1 QRLLVGVADRVNDK
15 IDRRPARGERRES
28 LVELRHAGA
37 VAIDEEIAAEFVGER
52 LHPLQHHIA
61 LIADGKFRLRAVQR
75 LGNAP
80 CERFVVRKAHDQPA
94 LALHQTRHLVSP
106 TLLSSTMASSTR
118 PIASCPKSSTS
129 TSAAFSS
136 PPITIPTPAR

>member
-1 QRLLVGVADRVNDK
+1 VGH
-15 IDRRPARGERRES
+15 I
-28 LVELRHAGA
+28 
-37 VAIDEEIAAEFVGER
+37 AIDEKIAAKLVRER

-61 LIADGKFRLRAVQR
+61 LIADGKLRPGAMQRLRD
-75 LGNAP
+75 AP
-80 CERFVVRKAHDQPA
+80 CKRFVVRKAHDQPA

-106 TLLSSTMASSTR
+106 TLLSSTMVASSTR

-136 PPITIPTPAR
+136 APITIPNPTR